1 MLRPLATGVV
11 LAHLS
16 AQLRIVTLQRREFSL
31 ARSLDRDLL
40 GHREIRVE
48 EAGNERQVRR

>member
-1 MLRPLATGVV
+1 MLRPLAAGVV

-40 GHREIRVE
+40 EHREICVE